1 MQYATVRA
9 ERPKQ
14 DIVLDDARS
23 ARPTAHV
30 LNQYELA
37 GNFPDPFSLNT
48 TIVFLLPEQAFVRL
62 AVHDL
67 LGHRVAVL
75 VEERLT
81 AGEHAVPF
89 EAAGLPKGQYLYRLS
104 TPKGEFSRLMVLH

>member
-1 MQYATVRA
+1 MQYATVGA
-9 ERPKQ
+9 DRPKQ

-23 ARPTAHV
+23 ARSIVDVP
-30 LNQYELA
+30 NQFELA
-37 GNFPDPFSLNT
+37 GNFPDPFSLHT
-48 TIVFLLPEQAFVRL
+48 KIVFFLPDQAFVRL

-67 LGHRVAVL
+67 LGRRVAVL

-81 AGEHAVPF
+81 AGEHAVTF
-89 EAAGLPKGQYLYRLS
+89 EAAGLPKGRYLYRLS